1 MQKLKEAH
9 QDAQDQQEETI
20 IQLQMQVSTLESQYN
35 KRASRPEDLEKIEQL
50 KELVL
55 EKQAE
60 VEKVQDEMKFFKL
73 ELVNREENFNSVFGN
88 QPRVGLMDNS
98 AVSTSSKKPRVGRT
112 DTKFPTL
119 GSGSSS
125 APSGPNVGR
134 PRGNIRRGSVG
145 GA

>member
-1 MQKLKEAH
+1 MEQRFESEMQKLKEAH

-60 VEKVQDEMKFFKL
+60 VEKVQD
-73 ELVNREENFNSVFGN
+73 
-88 QPRVGLMDNS
+88 S
-98 AVSTSSKKPRVGRT
+98 AY
-112 DTKFPTL
+112 
-119 GSGSSS
+119 
-125 APSGPNVGR
+125 APAFV
-134 PRGNIRRGSVG
+134 
-145 GA
+145 